1 MRPSLRKSLTNKTF
15 KMKKIL
21 IAFLFLSSLAYS
33 QSNEITGLSV
43 ADFET
48 TKLLFI
54 KMMESE
60 DYKKKEDIQYE
71 LTLMLEGNGIEDV
84 LNPRNQPSEE
94 KLYKWIEEN
103 LTKEKAEKAIILF
116 KKSLALEEK
125 IQNDNKLYF
134 DFMKQA
140 TVEQRMEILQP
151 FFKKTKAKFEH

>member
-1 MRPSLRKSLTNKTF
+1 
-15 KMKKIL
+15 MKKIL